1 MQFNEIVGQYGLK
14 QTFIN
19 NIQHKKMPHAM
30 LLVGAEGTGAL
41 SITLATIQYLLCEN
55 RTEFDSCGVCSACK
69 KVKKLI
75 HPDIHFSKPVIKNPK
90 ITYKSGEENAAIS
103 LDWIN
108 EWRQKILENPYLSYN
123 DWMQV
128 QAGETNAQGNITAR
142 ECGQILK
149 FLSLKSF
156 ESGYKFVII
165 WIAEFL
171 GKEGNRLLKQIEE
184 PEDNTFFFL
193 IAENYEQVLGTIQSR
208 SQLIKLPPL
217 SNEEITNALVEQKQI
232 ALEMAQSISV
242 LADGNF
248 NAALKLLKEKD
259 DSLEKIFLDWMQ
271 IIIKK
276 QKKDWVGWADQLAKL
291 GRENQKQMIKYGLI
305 LLRQAML
312 FQNTNNFEIYNER
325 EKAYCSYLAQKLSV
339 DKLQQLSQLLDEMY
353 FHIER
358 NANPKI
364 LFTHNSFEIAE
375 LF

>member
-1 MQFNEIVGQYGLK
+1 MQFNEIVGQYSLK
-14 QTFIN
+14 QNFIQS
-19 NIQHKKMPHAM
+19 IRLQKMPHAL
-30 LLVGAEGTGAL
+30 LLVGSVGSGAL
-41 SITLATIQYLLCEN
+41 PFTVATIQYLLCEN
-55 RTEFDSCGVCSACK
+55 RSEFDSCGICGPCK

-75 HPDIHFSKPVIKNPK
+75 HPDIHFSKPVIKHPK
-90 ITYKSGEENAAIS
+90 VTYKAGETAIS
-103 LDWIN
+103 LDWMN
-108 EWRQKILENPYLSYN
+108 EWRQTILENPYLNYN

-128 QAGETNAQGNITAR
+128 QAGETNSQGNITAK
-142 ECGQILK
+142 ECGEILK

-165 WIAEFL
+165 WMAEYL
-171 GKEGNRLLKQIEE
+171 GNEGNRLLKQIEE

-217 SNEEITNALVEQKQI
+217 SIEEITNALVEQKQTT
-232 ALEMAQSISV
+232 LEIAQSISV

-248 NAALKLLKEKD
+248 NSALKLLKEKD
-259 DSLEKIFLDWMQ
+259 DSLEKTFLDWMQ
-271 IIIKK
+271 IIIRK
-276 QKKDWVGWADQLAKL
+276 QKKEWVSWADQLAKL

-312 FQNTNNFEIYNER
+312 FQNNNGFEIYNER
-325 EKAYCSYLAQKLSV
+325 EKAYCSYLSQKLTI
-339 DKLQQLSQLLDEMY
+339 DKLQQFSQLMDDMY
-353 FHIER
+353 FHVER

-364 LFTHNSFEIAE
+364 LFLHNSFEISE

>member
-1 MQFNEIVGQYGLK
+1 MQFQEIVGQYQLK
-14 QTFIN
+14 QNIIN
-19 NIQHKKMPHAM
+19 SIRQKKMPHAM

-41 SITLATIQYLLCEN
+41 AITLATIQFLLCDN
-55 RTEFDSCGVCSACK
+55 RTEYDSCGNCSACK
-69 KVKKLI
+69 KTKKLI
-75 HPDIHFSKPVIKNPK
+75 HPDIHFSKPVIKHPK
-90 ITYKSGEENAAIS
+90 TTYKAGESAIS

-108 EWRQKILENPYLSYN
+108 EWRHSILENPYLNYN

-128 QAGETNAQGNITAR
+128 QAGETNSQGNISAR
-142 ECGQILK
+142 ECSETLK

-165 WIAEFL
+165 WMAEYL
-171 GKEGNRLLKQIEE
+171 GNDGNRLLKQIEE

-193 IAENYEQVLGTIQSR
+193 IAENFEQVLGTIQSR

-217 SNEEITNALVEQKQI
+217 SNEEILNALVEQKQI
-232 ALEMAQSISV
+232 ELESAQSISV

-248 NAALKLLKEKD
+248 NAAIKLLKEKN
-259 DSLEKIFLDWMQ
+259 DSMEKLFLDWMQ

-276 QKKDWVGWADQLAKL
+276 QKKDWSSWADQLAKL

-339 DKLQQLSQLLDEMY
+339 EKLQQFSQLLDETY

-358 NANPKI
+358 NANSKI